1 MKTQR
6 RREHSRRAIEVY
18 WVPSATALTLCL
30 SGCFSYVPTVLETT
44 PVGEEV
50 RLLVTRQG
58 GFELSEV
65 TTIDASV
72 PLVRGR
78 LVGREGA
85 ELLLNV
91 PVAQRR
97 DGFHTVQLNQTIRVP
112 VDQILGI
119 ERRKFDGLNTGLL
132 AGGAVA
138 LGVGVLT
145 MIMEAFGNTGL
156 DTSPDPPE
164 FRGSFFSIPIGR

>member
-1 MKTQR
+1 
-6 RREHSRRAIEVY
+6 
-18 WVPSATALTLCL
+18 
-30 SGCFSYVPTVLETT
+30 LETT

-112 VDQILGI
+112 VNEILAI
-119 ERRKFDGLNTGLL
+119 ERRQFDGLNTGLL

-164 FRGSFFSIPIGR
+164 FRSSFFSIPIGR